1 MKIKLLLFFL
11 FAAIVT
17 NAQLSELY
25 NKSEIINRS
34 GKFYELQTVVYADSS
49 IVTRETPLG
58 DTTQLF
64 NRIIGAAIQTT
75 REYAAVTVTAARKGI
90 VLNTLQALDSAL
102 IRTVGISVRDTIKK
116 LMVSPDSL
124 GVLRHAFEGD
134 DYQFFSGAQTDAAVI
149 RQANGNLRFRPNVA
163 QPATTFGIIVF
174 GDRWIRVNAYPSAG
188 SSLDFFLDDESGL
201 FISDTRTANGT
212 PYRLR
217 KASLVQ
223 SAKKQ

>member
-1 MKIKLLLFFL
+1 
-11 FAAIVT
+11 
-17 NAQLSELY
+17 
-25 NKSEIINRS
+25 
-34 GKFYELQTVVYADSS
+34 
-49 IVTRETPLG
+49 
-58 DTTQLF
+58 
-64 NRIIGAAIQTT
+64 
-75 REYAAVTVTAARKGI
+75 
-90 VLNTLQALDSAL
+90 
-102 IRTVGISVRDTIKK
+102 
-116 LMVSPDSL
+116 MVSPDSL